1 MVVDRC
7 IDSIRRNPELF
18 ESAHEQYRRALMHR
32 FPYAIIYE
40 YVPGTITIYSIFHCS
55 QDPEKWRS
63 RLP

>member
-1 MVVDRC
+1 M
-7 IDSIRRNPELF
+7 RRNPELY